1 MATSWVKSLHCKSKV
16 LDDVYSPSP
25 KHLNHLLSSSS
36 CRKSVQS
43 LKDVV
48 ETTKNKKQKKNPRKS
63 HSHSHSHSSHTPSST
78 TSSDSSR
85 YHSKSS
91 TKSNNSDSNPITRVR
106 PNITTSNPF
115 FPALTEL
122 SEEHPS
128 HNVLQM
134 IFNSSWSTVNT
145 FSGQI
150 EMVFKVENR
159 PKTITRFEEYREIV
173 KTRAV
178 CSGSPGNGG
187 KEEYGRCIADGNEV
201 MGFYCVGPTTGGAI
215 YDLSGLCEFSS
226 KNRTICTF
234 TGSGRAHE
242 SVGEGK
248 GRRAMLICR
257 VLAGRV
263 CKKLGV
269 ESFSEGRVGFDSVSG
284 DNEELFVFDARAVLP
299 CFLIM
304 YKP

>member
-16 LDDVYSPSP
+16 LDDVYSPTP
-25 KHLNHLLSSSS
+25 KHLSNHLLSSSS

-48 ETTKNKKQKKNPRKS
+48 ETTTNNKKQKKNPTKS
-63 HSHSHSHSSHTPSST
+63 HSRTHTPSST
-78 TSSDSSR
+78 TSSESSR
-85 YHSKSS
+85 YHSKS
-91 TKSNNSDSNPITRVR
+91 TKSNNSDSNPKTRLR

-122 SEEHPS
+122 SQEHPS

-159 PKTITRFEEYREIV
+159 PKTIARFEEYREIV

-201 MGFYCVGPTTGGAI
+201 MGFYCVGPTAGGAI
-215 YDLSGLCEFSS
+215 YDLGGLCEFTS

-234 TGSGRAHE
+234 SGSGRAHE
-242 SVGEGK
+242 SVGGGGK